1 VSENRRLNS
10 VRQSKQS
17 PNPKPAA
24 TGRVTHDSRG
34 NAVWKFALG
43 SEDSSASGLVR
54 SLTDSAVFTLETE
67 EEPQTRCGGDP
78 YNRSR

>member
-1 VSENRRLNS
+1 MS
-10 VRQSKQS
+10 VRQPKQS
-17 PNPKPAA
+17 PNQKPAV

-43 SEDSSASGLVR
+43 GEDSSASGLVR
-54 SLTDSAVFTLETE
+54 SLTDSAVFTLETDD
-67 EEPQTRCGGDP
+67 EPQTGRGGDP